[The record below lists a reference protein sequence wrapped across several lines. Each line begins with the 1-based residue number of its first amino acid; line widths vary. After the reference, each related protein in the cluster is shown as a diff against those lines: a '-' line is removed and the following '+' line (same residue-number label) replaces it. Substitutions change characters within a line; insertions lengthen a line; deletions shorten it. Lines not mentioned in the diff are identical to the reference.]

1 MLELKKGIDILTGV
15 GGINTLDEA
24 KALLEVKCDQES
36 LAKLEKI
43 TNEEALLKIANAIS
57 MTDPDAVFVNTGSDA
72 DVQKV
77 REMSLEKGEER
88 PLRMK
93 DHTIHFD
100 LAQEQA
106 RIIDRTFYIVSEGE
120 EVSVLAK
127 KMLRDE
133 AYDYIRTQMTGI
145 AKGKTLLV
153 GFFNRGPIGARAALP
168 ALEITTST
176 YVMHSANILY
186 RNVYDRF
193 DEEVQ
198 RAGLFLTNV
207 HSEGWNRPK
216 DLPNARVFMDRSWLT
231 TFSMF
236 CTYAGN
242 TLLLKKGNHRFA
254 VDLATY
260 YRKGQEL
267 SEHMFITGLT
277 GPGGRKTYFAGAA
290 PSGCGKTTTA
300 MVGTDFIGDDLAQL
314 WIAEDGTL
322 RAINPEFGLFGI
334 VRDVNREDD
343 PYLMKCLREEG
354 TEVIWSNVLI
364 DERKVPHWVGNGEVH
379 PKKGIN
385 FQGEWWEGKTD
396 ENGNPIPLS
405 NPNARCTLRSSAIG
419 NYNEA
424 VAEDP
429 RGAEIKVITYSGRDS
444 DTMPPVWVAKDP
456 DHGVVIGASVLSAAT
471 ATEVGAKGVRRQPWA
486 NEPFIPGPLADY
498 MDAQFVFFSS
508 DQLKSKPIMA
518 GLNYFLTHGAR
529 GPVLVALGP
538 LALYSGRPLSL
549 GQRTKGTGLSAQ
561 ALGPVAQG
569 HRGQRVQDKCG
580 EGDNLLGEK
589 RDVKVWLGW
598 LELRVH
604 GDVDAIETPI
614 GFIPKY
620 EDLEELFAGIGK
632 EYPKELYD
640 KQFAFYVGNIL
651 ARIDLQEEAYRKE
664 KDIPAKLFEVYE
676 QQREGLEVLKARYG
690 PIVSVEQLI
699 EAAEAEAG
707 PRL

>member
-1 MLELKKGIDILTGV
+1 MLELKKGIDILAEI

-24 KALLEVKCDQES
+24 KALFELRCDQEDVT
-36 LAKLEKI
+36 KLSKI

-57 MTDPDAVFVNTGSDA
+57 MTNPDAVFVNTGSDT

-77 REMSLEKGEER
+77 REMSLRKGEEQ
-88 PLRMK
+88 PLAMK

-100 LAQEQA
+100 LDQEQA
-106 RIIDRTFYIVSEGE
+106 RIIDRTFYIVNEGE

-127 KMLRDE
+127 KILRDE
-133 AYDYIRTQMTGI
+133 AYEYVKTHMTGI

-153 GFFNRGPIGARAALP
+153 GFFSRGPIGAQTAIP

-186 RNVYDRF
+186 RHVYDRF
-193 DEEVQ
+193 DEEVS
-198 RAGLFLTNV
+198 RLGLFFTNV
-207 HSEGWNRPK
+207 HSEGPNRPE

-260 YRKGQEL
+260 YRIEQDL

-277 GPGGRKTYFAGAA
+277 GPGGRKTFCAGAA

-300 MVGTDFIGDDLAQL
+300 MVGTDFVGDDLAQL
-314 WIAEDGTL
+314 WIAGDGTL
-322 RAINPEFGLFGI
+322 RAINPEKGIFGI
-334 VRDVNREDD
+334 VQNVNREDD
-343 PYLMKCLREEG
+343 PYLMKALREEG
-354 TEVIWSNVLI
+354 AEVIWTNVLI
-364 DERKVPHWVGNGEVH
+364 DENRVPHWVGNGEEH

-385 FQGEWWEGKTD
+385 FQGEWWEGKT
-396 ENGNPIPLS
+396 EKNGKPIPLS
-405 NPNARCTLRSSAIG
+405 NPNARCTVDNKFIG
-419 NYNEA
+419 NYNETA
-424 VAEDP
+424 AEDP
-429 RGAEIKVITYSGRDS
+429 RGVEIKVITYSGRDS
-444 DTMPPVWVAKDP
+444 DTMPPVWVAKNP

-498 MDAQFVFFSS
+498 MDAQFVFFNS
-508 DQLKSKPIMA
+508 DKLKSKPTMA
-518 GLNYFLTHGAR
+518 GLNYFLTFGAR
-529 GPVLVALGP
+529 G
-538 LALYSGRPLSL
+538 
-549 GQRTKGTGLSAQ
+549 
-561 ALGPVAQG
+561 
-569 HRGQRVQDKCG
+569 G

-598 LELRVH
+598 LELRAH
-604 GDVDAIETPI
+604 GDVGAIETPI

-632 EYPKELYD
+632 EYPQELYD
-640 KQFAFYVGNIL
+640 KQFVFYVDNII
-651 ARIDLQEEAYRKE
+651 ARIDLQEEAYGKE
-664 KDIPAKLFEVYE
+664 ENIPAKLFEVYAE
-676 QQREGLEVLKARYG
+676 QRKGLEALKAEYG

-699 EAAEAEAG
+699 EAGSRNQVSQKKPGFSNSEEV
-707 PRL
+707 